1 MHKLTK
7 ADFPLRA
14 MGTLIY
20 ARSQSSPILAAD
32 WPERAEQIVAWLNDH
47 EGLISSM
54 VENGPTLVT
63 LPTHRG
69 E

>member
-1 MHKLTK
+1 MTNKLTK

-14 MGTLIY
+14 IGTLIY
-20 ARSQSSPILAAD
+20 ARSQSSPVLTAD
-32 WPERAEQIVAWLNDH
+32 WPERAEQIAGWLNEY

-63 LPTHRG
+63 LPQSR
-69 E
+69 

>member
-1 MHKLTK
+1 MTNKLTK

-14 MGTLIY
+14 IGTLIY
-20 ARSQSSPILAAD
+20 ARSQSSPVLTAD
-32 WPERAEQIVAWLNDH
+32 WPERAEQIVAWLNEY

-63 LPTHRG
+63 LPQSR
-69 E
+69 